1 MGQVRAGV
9 CEVHVN
15 KPNQTIAK
23 SFYELFNKRDWKK
36 IEEITDARCVVRDMA
51 LGTELKGT
59 AGVQQWL
66 KQWSTTCSDMR
77 ADVEVVGSSDTMVTI
92 EGNGYGKND
101 GPIMTPQGAL
111 PASGKPMH
119 VQWVDLMEFKDGKI
133 VNLRCYYDTSRLMS
147 QLGVGQPATQGRSPS
162 PGVAH

>member
-1 MGQVRAGV
+1 MT
-9 CEVHVN
+9 
-15 KPNQTIAK
+15 KPNESIAK
-23 SFYELFNKRDWKK
+23 DFYELFNKRDWKK
-36 IEEITDARCVVRDMA
+36 VEEITDAQCVVRDMA

-66 KQWSTTCSDMR
+66 KQWSTVCSDMR
-77 ADVEVVGSSDTMVTI
+77 AEVEVVGTSDTMVTI
-92 EGNGYGKND
+92 EGNAYGKND

-119 VQWVDLMEFKDGKI
+119 VQWVDLLEFKDGKI
-133 VNLRCYYDTSRLMS
+133 VSIRCYLDTNRLMS
-147 QLGVGQPATQGRSPS
+147 QLGVGQQTTQARSRS